1 MKTRIL
7 ALAIGIII
15 GAYIGGYFT
24 SETVYVYKERQT
36 TQNFIR
42 FVELF
47 NETNMSIAM
56 INVPA
61 IDENGNGVSTML
73 IVQAVPGTGRAMVNI
88 DKLLFW
94 VDTQHSIRTAKSV
107 AQNITG
113 IDLSYY
119 DLVYTIAANASV
131 IEGPSAGA
139 ALTVAT
145 IAALEG
151 KSVNSSVVMTGTIN
165 HDGSIGPV
173 GGIVEKALAARAV
186 GAELILVPASQSE
199 EVSYESVRH
208 CERIGFSEVCTI
220 EQIPKRVSVEEE
232 AGIEVKEVMSI
243 EEALG
248 YLIY

>member
-7 ALAIGIII
+7 ALVVGILI
-15 GAYIGGYFT
+15 GAYLGGYFT

-47 NETNMSIAM
+47 NETNMSVAT

-61 IDENGNGVSTML
+61 VDESGNGVSTIL
-73 IVQAVPGTGRAMVNI
+73 VVQAVPGTGRAMVNI

-94 VDTQHSIRTAKSV
+94 VDTQHSIRTARNV
-107 AQNITG
+107 AENITG
-113 IDLSYY
+113 RDLLYY

-151 KSVNSSVVMTGTIN
+151 KMVNSSVVMTGTVN
-165 HDGSIGPV
+165 HDGTVGPV
-173 GGIVEKALAARAV
+173 GGIVEKAMAAKAV
-186 GAELILVPASQSE
+186 GSELVLVPLSQSE
-199 EVSYESVRH
+199 QVTYESVRH
-208 CERIGFSEVCTI
+208 CEQVGFSQVCSI
-220 EQIPKRVSVEEE
+220 EQIPNT
-232 AGIEVKEVMSI
+232 G
-243 EEALG
+243 L
-248 YLIY
+248 

>member
-7 ALAIGIII
+7 ALVVGILI

-47 NETNMSIAM
+47 NETNMSVAT

-61 IDENGNGVSTML
+61 VDENGNGVSTIL
-73 IVQAVPGTGRAMVNI
+73 LVQAVPGTGRAMVNI

-107 AQNITG
+107 AENITG
-113 IDLSYY
+113 RDLLYY

-151 KSVNSSVVMTGTIN
+151 KTVNSSVVMTGTVN
-165 HDGSIGPV
+165 HDGTVGPV
-173 GGIVEKALAARAV
+173 GGIVEKAMAAKAV
-186 GAELILVPASQSE
+186 GSELILVPLSQSE
-199 EVSYESVRH
+199 QVTYESVRH
-208 CERIGFSEVCTI
+208 CERVGFSQVCTI
-220 EQIPKRVSVEEE
+220 EQIPNKVNVEEE
-232 AGIEVKEVMSI
+232 VGIEVREVMSI

-248 YLIY
+248 YLLY